1 MSELER
7 VETGLGEEC
16 GVFAIYDPDGDC
28 ARTTYYGLYALQHR
42 GQESCGIAVNNN
54 RDITHYKDMGLVN
67 DVFNDEILTKLDGKM
82 AVGHVRYST
91 TGESM
96 RENAQPL
103 VLRYVK
109 GNIAIAHNGN
119 LVNKDELAQEL
130 SVTGAIFQTT
140 TDTEMIAYTIAKER
154 LNSKSVEEAVE
165 KTINHLVGAFS
176 LIVMSPQKLIAARD
190 PWGFR
195 PLCMGKKGDAIVFAS
210 ETCALDSVGA
220 EFVRDI
226 EPGEIVV
233 VQDGKISTIRTH
245 VGKQPHTMC
254 IFEYLYFARPDSI
267 IEGQSAHDSRMLAG
281 KYLAQEFPVEADVV
295 IGVPDSGLS
304 AAMGY
309 AKESGIPYDIGF
321 VKNKYIGRTFISPGQ
336 DKRIDQV
343 RIKLSAIGESVK
355 DKRIVLIDDSIVR
368 GTTLQQQILRILS
381 RTNPKKIVIAS
392 TAPQIRYPDCYGID
406 MSEIGKFIAFQAAIK
421 LLKEQGNAELIKDVY
436 RLCCSQKDKPSRE
449 IKNYV
454 KMIYEPFTAD
464 KISEKIAELVRPQN
478 VAWNGEL
485 EIVFQSIENLHKAI
499 TTCTGDW
506 YFTGDYPTPGGYAV
520 LNKAFINYY
529 ENREGRS
536 Y

>member
-1 MSELER
+1 MQNDNR
-7 VETGLGEEC
+7 IGEEW

-321 VKNKYIGRTFISPGQ
+321 VKNKYIGRTFIQPSQ
-336 DKRIDQV
+336 AMRENSV
-343 RIKLSAIGESVK
+343 RIKLNVLKSTVEG
-355 DKRIVLIDDSIVR
+355 KRVVMVDDSIVR
-368 GTTLQQQILRILS
+368 GTTSKRIVSLLRHFGATEVHVRS
-381 RTNPKKIVIAS
+381 S
-392 TAPQIRYPDCYGID
+392 APPFMFPCYFGTDVPSKDQLVACNYTMDGI
-406 MSEIGKFIAFQAAIK
+406 K
-421 LLKEQGNAELIKDVY
+421 ELIG
-436 RLCCSQKDKPSRE
+436 
-449 IKNYV
+449 
-454 KMIYEPFTAD
+454 AD
-464 KISEKIAELVRPQN
+464 SIGFLSVNSLEKIIPNAKCQFCD
-478 VAWNGEL
+478 GC
-485 EIVFQSIENLHKAI
+485 FSGK
-499 TTCTGDW
+499 
-506 YFTGDYPTPGGYAV
+506 YPV
-520 LNKAFINYY
+520 DVD
-529 ENREGRS
+529 
-536 Y
+536 

>member
-321 VKNKYIGRTFISPGQ
+321 VKNKYIGRTFIQPSQ
-336 DKRIDQV
+336 AMRENSV
-343 RIKLSAIGESVK
+343 RIKLNVLKSTVEG
-355 DKRIVLIDDSIVR
+355 KRVVMVDDSIVR
-368 GTTLQQQILRILS
+368 GTTSKRIVSLLRHFGATEVHVRSSAPPFMFPCYFGTDVPSKDQLVACNYTMDGIKELIGADSIGFLS
-381 RTNPKKIVIAS
+381 VNSLKKIIPNANCQFCDGCFS
-392 TAPQIRYPDCYGID
+392 GKYPV
-406 MSEIGKFIAFQAAIK
+406 
-421 LLKEQGNAELIKDVY
+421 DV
-436 RLCCSQKDKPSRE
+436 D
-449 IKNYV
+449 
-454 KMIYEPFTAD
+454 
-464 KISEKIAELVRPQN
+464 
-478 VAWNGEL
+478 
-485 EIVFQSIENLHKAI
+485 
-499 TTCTGDW
+499 
-506 YFTGDYPTPGGYAV
+506 
-520 LNKAFINYY
+520 
-529 ENREGRS
+529 
-536 Y
+536 

>member
-1 MSELER
+1 MEMIK
-7 VETGLGEEC
+7 EEC
-16 GVFAIYDPDGDC
+16 GVFGIYDFDGGDV
-28 ARTTYYGLYALQHR
+28 ASTIYYGLLALQHR

-321 VKNKYIGRTFISPGQ
+321 VKNKYIGRTFIQPSQ
-336 DKRIDQV
+336 AMRENSV
-343 RIKLSAIGESVK
+343 RIKLNVLKSTVEG
-355 DKRIVLIDDSIVR
+355 KRVVMVDDSIVR
-368 GTTLQQQILRILS
+368 GTTSKRIVSLLRHFGATEVHVRS
-381 RTNPKKIVIAS
+381 S
-392 TAPQIRYPDCYGID
+392 APPFMFPCYFGTDVPSKDQLVACNYTMDGI
-406 MSEIGKFIAFQAAIK
+406 K
-421 LLKEQGNAELIKDVY
+421 ELIG
-436 RLCCSQKDKPSRE
+436 
-449 IKNYV
+449 
-454 KMIYEPFTAD
+454 AD
-464 KISEKIAELVRPQN
+464 SIGFLSVNSLEKIIPNANCQFCD
-478 VAWNGEL
+478 GC
-485 EIVFQSIENLHKAI
+485 FSGK
-499 TTCTGDW
+499 
-506 YFTGDYPTPGGYAV
+506 YPV
-520 LNKAFINYY
+520 DVD
-529 ENREGRS
+529 
-536 Y
+536 